1 MFRSVIIFV
10 SLVLFVYGCRNQ
22 TSKSEYQIYL
32 GPTAILPTSLPTIA
46 PTPTGTLVM
55 AETWTPTP
63 VPTSTPLPDE
73 VLAIVANVISGDT
86 LQVILEGDTLDS
98 GYTVDLIGINA
109 PANNV
114 TNPWG
119 IVAVE
124 QLNSWLR
131 GKAVRLVRDNTLIT
145 EDGILP
151 RYVYLNNE
159 FINVRLLALGLA
171 QVELTSTDRLFE
183 ADFQAAEQEAKTNRR
198 GLWGPNPTP
207 TVPIIATSTVT
218 TNTTVSGE

>member
-1 MFRSVIIFV
+1 M
-10 SLVLFVYGCRNQ
+10 
-22 TSKSEYQIYL
+22 
-32 GPTAILPTSLPTIA
+32 
-46 PTPTGTLVM
+46 
-55 AETWTPTP
+55 
-63 VPTSTPLPDE
+63 
-73 VLAIVANVISGDT
+73 
-86 LQVILEGDTLDS
+86 
-98 GYTVDLIGINA
+98 
-109 PANNV
+109 
-114 TNPWG
+114 
-119 IVAVE
+119 
-124 QLNSWLR
+124 NSWLR
-131 GKAVRLVRDNTLIT
+131 GKAVRLVRDNTLVT

-159 FINVRLLALGLA
+159 FINVRLLTLGLA